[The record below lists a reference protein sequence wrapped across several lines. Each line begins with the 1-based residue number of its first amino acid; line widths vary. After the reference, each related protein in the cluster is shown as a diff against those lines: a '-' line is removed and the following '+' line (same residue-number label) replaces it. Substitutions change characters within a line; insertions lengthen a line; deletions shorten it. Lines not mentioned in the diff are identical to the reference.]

1 MASFSIDVLTSEQFA
16 RWVVL
21 ESTHIGLKGCGASM
35 DNATACLQT
44 PSVSNDQSIRFA
56 GGPTGVL
63 LIHGLGG
70 TPVEMRYV
78 ASGLARAGFT
88 VHVPQLAGHCS
99 SADDLKATRWQDWY
113 ASVDREHNILRKT
126 CDTIV
131 VGGLSMGAVLA
142 LHHAA
147 EHPKDIAG
155 TVLYAP
161 CFWLDGWAMPWYSPL
176 INIVASKWLA
186 DCLSFTER
194 DPWGVKDPRTR
205 EIVKQAM
212 NSGDSTRA
220 GVPALPGGQLLE
232 LRDLVSTVKRELASV
247 EQPALILHPR
257 DDDHASLRNLEFV
270 QANLRG
276 RIEAVVLD
284 DSYHIV
290 TIDKQRHLVM
300 ERTVQYIERLKRTRS
315 LSQTTSDALGMDYF
329 AMPWWD
335 SAKSGNRSLSR

>member
-1 MASFSIDVLTSEQFA
+1 
-16 RWVVL
+16 
-21 ESTHIGLKGCGASM
+21 M
-35 DNATACLQT
+35 DNVVSRLQT
-44 PSVSNDQSIRFA
+44 QPESDDQSIRIA
-56 GGPTGVL
+56 GGRTGVL

-78 ASGLARAGFT
+78 ANGIAGAGHT

-99 SADDLKATRWQDWY
+99 TVSDLKATRWQDWY
-113 ASVDREHNILRKT
+113 ASVEREHRILRET

-131 VGGLSMGAVLA
+131 VGGLSMGAILA

-147 EHPKDIAG
+147 EHPNDVAG

-161 CFWLDGWAMPWYSPL
+161 CFWLDGWAMPWYSSL
-176 INIVASKWLA
+176 INIVASKRLA

-205 EIVKQAM
+205 ELVKQAM
-212 NSGDSTRA
+212 SSGDSTQA

-232 LRDLVSTVKRELASV
+232 LRDLVNTVKRELASV
-247 EQPALILHPR
+247 AQPALILHPR
-257 DDDHASLRNLEFV
+257 DDDHASLRNLEFI
-270 QANLRG
+270 QAQLQG

-290 TIDKQRHLVM
+290 TIDKQRRLVM
-300 ERTVQYIERLKRTRS
+300 ERTIQYIERLKRTPA
-315 LSQTTSDALGMDYF
+315 LLQTTTDALGMDYF
-329 AMPWWD
+329 ATPWWSRVK
-335 SAKSGNRSLSR
+335 SAHHPNLQ

>member
-1 MASFSIDVLTSEQFA
+1 
-16 RWVVL
+16 
-21 ESTHIGLKGCGASM
+21 M
-35 DNATACLQT
+35 DNVVSRLQT
-44 PSVSNDQSIRFA
+44 QPESNDQSIRIA
-56 GGPTGVL
+56 GGLTGVL

-70 TPVEMRYV
+70 TPVEMRY
-78 ASGLARAGFT
+78 LANGIAGAGHT

-99 SADDLKATRWQDWY
+99 TVSDLKATRWQDWY
-113 ASVDREHNILRKT
+113 ATVEQEHRILRKT

-147 EHPKDIAG
+147 AHSKDVAG

-161 CFWLDGWAMPWYSPL
+161 CFWLDGWAMPWYSSL
-176 INIVASKWLA
+176 INIVASKRLA

-194 DPWGVKDPRTR
+194 DPWGIKDPRTR

-212 NSGDSTRA
+212 SSGDSTQA

-232 LRDLVSTVKRELASV
+232 LRDLVNTVKRELPYV
-247 EQPALILHPR
+247 TQPALILHPR
-257 DDDHASLRNLEFV
+257 DDDHASLRNLEFI
-270 QANLRG
+270 QAQLQG

-290 TIDKQRHLVM
+290 TIDKQRRLVM
-300 ERTVQYIERLKRTRS
+300 ERTIQYIERLKRTPA
-315 LSQTTSDALGMDYF
+315 LLQTTTDALGIDYF
-329 AMPWWD
+329 TTSWRRG
-335 SAKSGNRSLSR
+335 AKSDQHPNFQ

>member
-1 MASFSIDVLTSEQFA
+1 
-16 RWVVL
+16 
-21 ESTHIGLKGCGASM
+21 M
-35 DNATACLQT
+35 DNAIACRPT
-44 PSVSNDQSIRFA
+44 RPPSNDQSVRIA
-56 GGPTGVL
+56 GGRTGVL

-78 ASGLARAGFT
+78 ANGIAGAGHT

-99 SADDLKATRWQDWY
+99 TVSDLMATRWQDWY
-113 ASVDREHNILRKT
+113 ASVEQEHRILRET

-131 VGGLSMGAVLA
+131 VGGLSMGAILA

-147 EHPKDIAG
+147 NYPKKVAG

-176 INIVASKWLA
+176 INIVTSKRLA

-212 NSGDSTRA
+212 NSGDSTQA

-232 LRDLVSTVKRELASV
+232 LRDLVNTVKRELANIA
-247 EQPALILHPR
+247 QPALILHPR
-257 DDDHASLRNLEFV
+257 DDDHASLRNLEFI
-270 QANLRG
+270 QAHLQG

-290 TIDKQRHLVM
+290 TIDKQRRLVM
-300 ERTVQYIERLKRTRS
+300 ERTIQYIDRLKRTPA
-315 LSQTTSDALGMDYF
+315 LLQTTTDALGMDHF
-329 AMPWWD
+329 ATPWW
-335 SAKSGNRSLSR
+335 SGAKSGDRSISR